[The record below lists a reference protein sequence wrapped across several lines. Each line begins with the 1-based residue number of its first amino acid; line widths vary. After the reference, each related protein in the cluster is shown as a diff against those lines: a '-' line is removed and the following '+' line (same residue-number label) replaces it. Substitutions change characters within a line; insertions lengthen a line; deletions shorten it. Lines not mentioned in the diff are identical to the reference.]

1 MMIDDSDQIYVG
13 SKMRIVDEDEGL
25 EDILNFKDSDR
36 ESLYSF
42 IQSTNTGIEK
52 KQEKPINLIDTPTR
66 LVNESNEFLEIQLAK
81 KRKLN
86 RSNIPQTFIQY
97 RSKSSKDDESSLENT
112 LKAAGTTLSSQER
125 KKKQKIKEDFLKM
138 VSDAPR

>member
-1 MMIDDSDQIYVG
+1 
-13 SKMRIVDEDEGL
+13 MRIVDEDEGL

-86 RSNIPQTFIQY
+86 RSNIP
-97 RSKSSKDDESSLENT
+97 
-112 LKAAGTTLSSQER
+112 
-125 KKKQKIKEDFLKM
+125 
-138 VSDAPR
+138 